1 MEPEALRPIMTD
13 ATEFETFMRAY
24 QNMVFSTAVRLLGND
39 AEAQD
44 IAQEVFL
51 KAYERFADLSKSP
64 TVGGWLKTVTTNLCL
79 NHLTRYRAR
88 WRFFS
93 ELLSRDDDDDTTL
106 DIPAP
111 DGMEKLEGADH
122 RRLLEQALQKLPT
135 TQRVPLV
142 LFHFESLSYE
152 EIAAKLRI
160 SLSKVKTD
168 IFRGREA
175 LRKKLSLASPGT
187 DEWSDFKPQAKHQP
201 PPGTSSKSDRLRS
214 PEAFLTIGLASS

>member
-1 MEPEALRPIMTD
+1 MT
-13 ATEFETFMRAY
+13 ESVNFETFMRAY

-51 KAYERFADLSKSP
+51 KAYQRFAELSQSP

-79 NHLTRYRAR
+79 NHLSRYRAR

-93 ELLSRDDDDDTTL
+93 EMLSHEGEDETL
-106 DIPAP
+106 DLPAP
-111 DGMEKLEGADH
+111 DTMGDKVDEADY
-122 RRLLEQALQKLPT
+122 RRLLEEALQKLPT
-135 TQRVPLV
+135 SQRVPLV
-142 LFHFESLSYE
+142 LFHFENLTYE

-175 LRKKLSLASPGT
+175 LRRKLSLKSTGT
-187 DEWSDFKPQAKHQP
+187 DEWSDFKPQVKEPVESRRSADQP
-201 PPGTSSKSDRLRS
+201 RHPQSFFGL
-214 PEAFLTIGLASS
+214 GLAQS

>member
-1 MEPEALRPIMTD
+1 MTEQTD
-13 ATEFETFMRAY
+13 FETFMRAY
-24 QNMVFSTAVRLLGND
+24 QNMVFSTAARLLGND
-39 AEAQD
+39 AEAED

-51 KAYERFADLSKSP
+51 KAFERFQDLSKSP

-93 ELLSRDDDDDTTL
+93 ELVSRDHEDDATL
-106 DIPAP
+106 EFPAQ
-111 DGMEKLEGADH
+111 DNLSEKIDEADY

-135 TQRVPLV
+135 AQRVPLV

-152 EIAAKLRI
+152 EIAAKLKI

-175 LRKKLSLASPGT
+175 LRKKLSLAST
-187 DEWSDFKPQAKHQP
+187 DRDEWSDFKPQVKDRPEAQASRNP
-201 PPGTSSKSDRLRS
+201 DRLGQS
-214 PEAFLTIGLASS
+214 FLSFGLAHS